1 MSQVH
6 YDDIAAGAYRRGRTL
21 PPEVLVPWGEALAG
35 LGLPAGRRILDLGAG
50 PGQFAGPLQR
60 WLGGPV
66 VAVEPAPAMRDQARA
81 GGATAEAAYVGAAA
95 EHLPLADAT
104 VGVAWLSASLHHF
117 GDRAAAF
124 AELRRVVQ
132 PDGCVLVRGLFA
144 DQEPTGVFAVFP
156 GIERSVAR
164 FPDTTAVAAD
174 LAAAGFRP
182 RTPLEVVEPWAWP
195 LADLVARLRQMRSV
209 DNALMPLTDE
219 EFEAGVAAVTDRW
232 AGHDGPVPGP
242 TTLRLLVADA

>member
-1 MSQVH
+1 VSQVN
-6 YDDIAAGAYRRGRTL
+6 YDDAAVSAYRRGRTL

-35 LGLPAGRRILDLGAG
+35 LGLPSGRRILDLGAG
-50 PGQFAGPLQR
+50 TGQFARPLQR

-66 VAVEPAPAMRDQARA
+66 VAVEPAPAMRDEARG
-81 GGATAEAAYVGAAA
+81 GGATDAAAYIAAVA
-95 EHLPLADAT
+95 EHLPLAAAT
-104 VGVAWLSASLHHF
+104 IGVAWLSASLHHF

-132 PDGCVLVRGLFA
+132 PGGCVLVRGFFA
-144 DQEPTGVFAVFP
+144 DQVPTGMFALFP
-156 GIERSVAR
+156 GIGRSAAR
-164 FPDTTAVAAD
+164 FPQTTAVAAD

-182 RTPLEVVEPWAWP
+182 RPHLDVVEPWAWP
-195 LADLVARLRQMRSV
+195 RDTVVARLRQLRSV
-209 DNALMPLTDE
+209 DNALIPLTDE

-232 AGHDGPVPGP
+232 AGHDGPVPAP